1 MVYNQKIISFS
12 HINEDEEFKNSSDG
26 LQYNLKDFLQQFPY
40 VYFKSGIWNEYEKM
54 PVKKAIERAQK
65 SPYGANIYITYNHQ
79 WEVGENNGFC
89 QVNIECPAASDLC

>member
-12 HINEDEEFKNSSDG
+12 HINEDEEFKISTDG

-40 VYFKSGIWNEYEKM
+40 VYFKSGIFNEYEKM
-54 PVKKAIERAQK
+54 PVGKAIERAQK
-65 SPYGANIYITYNHQ
+65 APYGANIYITYNHQ

-89 QVNIECPAASDLC
+89 QVNIECPAISDLC